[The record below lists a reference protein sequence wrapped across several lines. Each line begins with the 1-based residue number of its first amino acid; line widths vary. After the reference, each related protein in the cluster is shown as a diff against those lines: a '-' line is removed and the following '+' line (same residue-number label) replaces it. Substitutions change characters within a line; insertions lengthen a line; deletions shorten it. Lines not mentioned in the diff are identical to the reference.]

1 MRNAALA
8 LAALAALAVPA
19 ASLAE
24 EAPEAKSALP
34 LKLAVGTGYG
44 IPMGD
49 AKKDEKLSDFYA
61 GEIPVELELS
71 YGFTHAISA
80 GLYFGYGYGL
90 VSSNE
95 LLSGLKASDEFDA
108 LTTLRFGVQGEYEFG
123 KVGPTLPYA
132 GLRVGYVTESAKL
145 AAGGTS
151 KTTGWE
157 YFTLVGGADFE
168 AGEGFAVG
176 PFVSFSLGQYT
187 NEKQAG
193 EASAS
198 IPSAERAMHEWL
210 TIGVRGSYSL

>member
-1 MRNAALA
+1 MRNAVLA
-8 LAALAALAVPA
+8 LAALVAFTAPA
-19 ASLAE
+19 ATFAE
-24 EAPEAKSALP
+24 EAPQAKSAIP
-34 LKLAVGTGYG
+34 LKLAIGTGYG

-49 AKKDEKLSDFYA
+49 ALKDHKLSDTYA

-71 YGFTHAISA
+71 YKVNHAISA

-95 LLSGLKASDEFDA
+95 LMPGMKASDHFDSLSA
-108 LTTLRFGVQGEYEFG
+108 LRFGVQGEYEFG
-123 KVGPTLPYA
+123 KVGPALPFA
-132 GLRVGYVTESAKL
+132 GLRVGYVSESAKL

-157 YFTLVGGADFE
+157 YFTLVGGAEFE

-187 NEKQAG
+187 NEKPAG

-198 IPSAERAMHEWL
+198 IPSSERAMHEWL